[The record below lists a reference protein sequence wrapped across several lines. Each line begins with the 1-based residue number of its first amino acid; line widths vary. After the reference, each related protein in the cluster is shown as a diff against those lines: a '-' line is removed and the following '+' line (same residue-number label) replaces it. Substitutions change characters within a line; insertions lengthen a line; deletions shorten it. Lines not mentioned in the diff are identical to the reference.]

1 MYRNP
6 QVMPPSALPIDKIGE
21 KAFESMPKISAEF
34 FAISYGALVRQV
46 LVTSDDN
53 MEAVNHQLEEIGVR
67 IGLRLIEEYVARS
80 QAPPCR
86 SFAST
91 GDAIAKIG
99 LKMFLGITAQVTS
112 LTLGTAPNT
121 SGAQG
126 TSTNETSYSLVF
138 TENPLNFFV
147 ELPHAM
153 TSSLWYSNILCGV
166 IKGALEQIGM
176 LTEVRYVKD
185 VLRGDSVNEI
195 KVTLKSSVG
204 EAFKTM

>member
-1 MYRNP
+1 ML
-6 QVMPPSALPIDKIGE
+6 PSALPIDKIGE

-112 LTLGTAPNT
+112 LTLGNAPNANP
-121 SGAQG
+121 GAQG
-126 TSTNETSYSLVF
+126 ASTNETSYSLVF